1 MNISKEL
8 IEKAKTAKTA
18 EELLEMAKE
27 ESIEMSA
34 EQAAEYFATIHASG
48 ELSDEELDNVSGGC
62 GSGDEPLFTVGQ
74 WVYVRATNAA
84 ALILENLGNCELSD
98 EELDNVAGGCGD
110 TPDRSYDRRKACRW
124 DADGNATHWYA
135 LDHATGRI
143 DVIVY
148 FTCPKCGGMLHEGF
162 GYKLFCDPCDT
173 SYNDYFNNVDVHKIY

>member
-8 IEKAKTAKTA
+8 IEKAKTAKSA
-18 EELLEMAKE
+18 EELLEMAK
-27 ESIEMSA
+27 A
-34 EQAAEYFATIHASG
+34 ENI
-48 ELSDEELDNVSGGC
+48 
-62 GSGDEPLFTVGQ
+62 
-74 WVYVRATNAA
+74 
-84 ALILENLGNCELSD
+84 ELSD

-110 TPDRSYDRRKACRW
+110 TPDRSYERRKACRW

>member
-34 EQAAEYFATIHASG
+34 EQAAEYFVTIHASG

-84 ALILENLGNCELSD
+84 ALILENLGKQGSIFPEFKYKIEVND
-98 EELDNVAGGCGD
+98 
-110 TPDRSYDRRKACRW
+110 
-124 DADGNATHWYA
+124 
-135 LDHATGRI
+135 TGRF
-143 DVIVY
+143 IVE
-148 FTCPKCGGMLHEGF
+148 KWESEL
-162 GYKLFCDPCDT
+162 KK
-173 SYNDYFNNVDVHKIY
+173 SYRGDD

>member
-27 ESIEMSA
+27 ESVEMSA
-34 EQAAEYFATIHASG
+34 EQAAEYFVTIHASG

-84 ALILENLGNCELSD
+84 ALILENLGKQGSVFPEFKYKIEVNDTGHFIVEKWESELKKSYR
-98 EELDNVAGGCGD
+98 GD
-110 TPDRSYDRRKACRW
+110 D
-124 DADGNATHWYA
+124 
-135 LDHATGRI
+135 
-143 DVIVY
+143 
-148 FTCPKCGGMLHEGF
+148 
-162 GYKLFCDPCDT
+162 
-173 SYNDYFNNVDVHKIY
+173 